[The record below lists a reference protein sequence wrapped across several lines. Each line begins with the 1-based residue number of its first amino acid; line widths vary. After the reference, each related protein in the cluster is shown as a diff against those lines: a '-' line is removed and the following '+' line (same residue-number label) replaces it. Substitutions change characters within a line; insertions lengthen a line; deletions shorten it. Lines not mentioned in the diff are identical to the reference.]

1 MAAGVVDA
9 LIGRAPCDNP
19 GVPLRLP
26 VPWRTF
32 TLETPLSPEQVEAV
46 VVRALRT
53 DVIRGFSKSEH
64 GFRFL
69 QKLGSTLRSGW
80 MDVSC
85 GIERAGAASDA
96 ATSRLR
102 VRMRGPWS
110 GIVMLG
116 GAAIVLPTVLV
127 VAAIQNHGGLDV
139 GRLGVAGLVGPVAW
153 FVFAL
158 EYDRGARALEKRLRS
173 ALRR

>member
-1 MAAGVVDA
+1 MTDGV
-9 LIGRAPCDNP
+9 GQPF
-19 GVPLRLP
+19 RLP

-32 TLETPLSPEQVEAV
+32 TLEAPLSPEQVEAV

-85 GIERAGAASDA
+85 GIERAGAESDA

-102 VRMRGPWS
+102 VRMRGPWA

-116 GAAIVLPTVLV
+116 G
-127 VAAIQNHGGLDV
+127 G
-139 GRLGVAGLVGPVAW
+139 
-153 FVFAL
+153 
-158 EYDRGARALEKRLRS
+158 
-173 ALRR
+173 